1 MHVKRRL
8 TVRRNCTLMFQF
20 FLSFRRGSV
29 VVLFNLTFTRDM
41 ANELGANVTNNL
53 VNAVRTGS
61 LGELA
66 VGPNSL
72 IITQTGK
79 YQLNDFNLAF

>member
-1 MHVKRRL
+1 
-8 TVRRNCTLMFQF
+8 
-20 FLSFRRGSV
+20 
-29 VVLFNLTFTRDM
+29 M